1 MLYGD
6 VDNAI
11 CLHAFYYA
19 IWKRFGALPERYN
32 WQLQAPDVLFYP
44 LRPELVESTYLLYQV
59 TALTCQAV
67 ATACQLVW
75 NWAHFMFLQATKNPF
90 YLHVG
95 MDILQSLEKNAKVR
109 WESSAFPWRCPALWW
124 CVCLKVCCH
133 PRRCGYATLHHVVE
147 KSKEDRMESFFLSE
161 TCKYLYLVRCPCNPQ
176 RSVKCKFHANT
187 PLRI

>member
-1 MLYGD
+1 MLNGD

-59 TALTCQAV
+59 TVLTCRCLWFGDLSGCLSLL
-67 ATACQLVW
+67 TS
-75 NWAHFMFLQATKNPF
+75 FSLQATKNPF

-109 WESSAFPWRCPALWW
+109 CGSCAFYLFWGSFTMLW
-124 CVCLKVCCH
+124 CVYFKPSCVVC
-133 PRRCGYATLHHVVE
+133 RCGYATLHHVVD

-161 TCKYLYLVRCPCNPQ
+161 TCKYLYLVRCSLNM
-176 RSVKCKFHANT
+176 S
-187 PLRI
+187 

>member
-1 MLYGD
+1 MLNGD

-59 TALTCQAV
+59 TDLTCQIIASV
-67 ATACQLVW
+67 FVVCCKWLLSLLQFSCRQQKILSICTLEWIFFRAWRKMPKSGGDYVVLTFFGTFTRVW
-75 NWAHFMFLQATKNPF
+75 NMHF
-90 YLHVG
+90 
-95 MDILQSLEKNAKVR
+95 KV
-109 WESSAFPWRCPALWW
+109 S
-124 CVCLKVCCH
+124 CVVC
-133 PRRCGYATLHHVVE
+133 RCGYATLHHVVD

-161 TCKYLYLVRCPCNPQ
+161 TCKYLYLVGY
-176 RSVKCKFHANT
+176 SVN
-187 PLRI
+187 LS